1 MSTDNTNNTV
11 DPIAHARCS
20 EADNLVKNYVIVSLG
35 LGLIPVPAADLAGF
49 MALQV
54 KLVHGLAKHYEVP
67 FKENLGKSLIASLLS
82 GGGSALAVLGLG
94 SLAKAVPVLGVLSG
108 GAGVSIS
115 AGALTYAVGHVFI
128 KHFEAGGTMLNFDAE
143 KTRDI
148 FESKI
153 KEGVEVARNLKK
165 NGKTATEE
173 TPAESAPSAA

>member
-1 MSTDNTNNTV
+1 MSTDNNDKTV

-54 KLVHGLAKHYEVP
+54 KLVHGLAKHYNVP
-67 FKENLGKSLIASLLS
+67 FKESLGKSVIASLLS
-82 GGGSALAVLGLG
+82 GGGSALTVLGLG
-94 SLAKAVPVLGVLSG
+94 SLAKAVPVLGVLGG

-128 KHFEAGGTMLNFDAE
+128 KHFETGGTMLNFDA
-143 KTRDI
+143 KGTREV

-153 KEGVEVARNLKK
+153 KEGVEVAKNLKK
-165 NGKTATEE
+165 HGKEAAAEEATAASS
-173 TPAESAPSAA
+173 PA